1 METRTM
7 STDWKTQ
14 HSKDT
19 NPLQINTQVLCN
31 SCEDSAY
38 TLTRLFQNLYGTKEI
53 RIAKTVFFKFTLKH
67 FFYKK
72 NKVGGMSLPDFET

>member
-53 RIAKTVFFKFTLKH
+53 RIAKTVFFLNLLLNTFFTKRI
-67 FFYKK
+67 KW
-72 NKVGGMSLPDFET
+72 EE